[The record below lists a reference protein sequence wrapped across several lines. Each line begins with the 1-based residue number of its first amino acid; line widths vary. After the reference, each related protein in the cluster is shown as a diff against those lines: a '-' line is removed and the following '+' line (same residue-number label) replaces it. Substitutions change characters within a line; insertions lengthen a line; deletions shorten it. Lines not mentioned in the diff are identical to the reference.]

1 MNDSFVRVGH
11 GQIFWQRDTLLSCIG
26 PRRRCRELGT
36 CPYIPPT
43 TFRLPL
49 HSPSLL
55 SVPRCHIRS
64 AVLVEPNIGRPTLI
78 GRSIYLFRETL
89 NMNIHNHPYSYN
101 IHDEI
106 TAGHSQGG
114 VVSRA
119 RPIRYT
125 KSRLCRDADCSL
137 KWAGSI
143 GVSQK
148 SPSPFGI

>member
-1 MNDSFVRVGH
+1 MGRYFGSGIHCFPVSVPGAAVGNWGLAH
-11 GQIFWQRDTLLSCIG
+11 TYLQLHSAF
-26 PRRRCRELGT
+26 
-36 CPYIPPT
+36 PYI
-43 TFRLPL
+43 
-49 HSPSLL
+49 HLL
-55 SVPRCHIRS
+55 GYRFPDAIFGP

-89 NMNIHNHPYSYN
+89 NMNIHNHQYSYN

-106 TAGHSQGG
+106 TAGHSQGV